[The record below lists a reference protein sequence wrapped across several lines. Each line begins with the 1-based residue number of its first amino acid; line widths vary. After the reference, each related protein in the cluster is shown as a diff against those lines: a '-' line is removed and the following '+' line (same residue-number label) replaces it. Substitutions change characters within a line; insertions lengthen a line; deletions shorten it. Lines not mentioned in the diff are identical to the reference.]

1 MNIFWDYESLTKEE
15 RIRENKKLV
24 EKYPFLLPRDWNDE
38 ELKDYAY
45 SWTLMDEIPRGW
57 RIALG
62 ELLFDELKEE
72 CEKVN
77 YLNDLRLVQIKEKFG
92 GLRIYTNGEPE
103 GSNINDII
111 EKYSLLSENI
121 CIKCGKP
128 DVSMVNDSWVS
139 PYCLDC
145 WIDIEQRY
153 WKDRKKPEEIL
164 VDAKESYN
172 ELTHEDNKMADK
184 LTWTRYSKEG
194 KTEEAID
201 ISETAEKIR
210 KNWSNYQNS
219 AALRMFDYYEER

>member
-1 MNIFWDYESLTKEE
+1 MTIFWDYESLTEE
-15 RIRENKKLV
+15 EKRRENKKLV

-57 RIALG
+57 RIAFG
-62 ELLFDELKEE
+62 ELLFDELKKE
-72 CEKVN
+72 CERVN
-77 YLNDLRLVQIKEKFG
+77 YLNDLRLVQLKEKFG

-145 WIDIEQRY
+145 WIDIEQQY
-153 WKDRKKPEEIL
+153 WEDRKEPEEIL

-172 ELTHEDNKMADK
+172 ELTHGDNEMVDK
-184 LTWTRYSKEG
+184 LVWTRYSKEG
-194 KTEEAID
+194 KTEEVID
-201 ISETAEKIR
+201 ISETAKKIR
-210 KNWSNYQNS
+210 ENWNNYQNT
-219 AALRMFDYYEER
+219 AAVNVFEKGC